1 MWNEVIACYWEYKVI
16 RHVNRYVQENKG
28 EKNLYVTFIFQ
39 RKNNLLVNCFLIFF
53 YNKFSHFTCLIL
65 LFKFSKQ
72 EDLRIF
78 WVSKSRNPNKKRPLN
93 SGIDDTIQTKMLHI
107 I

>member
-1 MWNEVIACYWEYKVI
+1 MWNEIIACYWEYKVI
-16 RHVNRYVQENKG
+16 RHVNRYVQENKRG
-28 EKNLYVTFIFQ
+28 KNLYVTFIFQ

-72 EDLRIF
+72 ENLRIF

-93 SGIDDTIQTKMLHI
+93 SGIDDTIQTEMLHI